1 MKKKAIAFFDFD
13 GTITFK
19 DTLLEIIKFQ
29 HGRAGLYKGLLAISP
44 WLLAMKLKLVTNQAA
59 KERLLSHFFKGMP
72 AKDFQIL
79 CDRFSGEC
87 LPALIRPGALKE
99 IERLRKEETP
109 VVIVSASP
117 ENWISGWCKANNLV
131 CIATRLEETGNILT
145 GRIAGKNCHGIEK
158 VRRIREKFDLS
169 AYTDIF
175 CFGDTKGDKP
185 MLSLAT
191 FAYYKPFRSRR

>member
-1 MKKKAIAFFDFD
+1 VKKKAIAFFDFD

-29 HGRAGLYKGLLAISP
+29 NGRAGLYKGLFTVSP

-59 KERLLSHFFKGMP
+59 KERLLSQFFKGMSI
-72 AKDFQIL
+72 KDFQTL

-87 LPALIRPGALKE
+87 LPALIRAGAFEE
-99 IERLRKEETP
+99 IERLKKEEVT
-109 VVIVSASP
+109 VVVVSASP
-117 ENWISGWCKANNLV
+117 ENWISGWCKENNLV
-131 CIATRLEETGNILT
+131 CIATRLEETDNILT
-145 GRIAGKNCHGIEK
+145 GRIAGKNCYGIEK
-158 VRRIREKFDLS
+158 VSRIREKFDLS

-191 FAYYKPFRSRR
+191 SAYYKPFRSRR

>member
-1 MKKKAIAFFDFD
+1 VKKKAIAFFDFD

-19 DTLLEIIKFQ
+19 DTLFEIITFQ
-29 HGRAGLYKGLLAISP
+29 NGKAGLYRGLLAVSP
-44 WLLAMKLKLVTNQAA
+44 WLLAMKLKIITNQVA
-59 KERLLSHFFKGMP
+59 KERLLSYFFKGMP
-72 AKDFQIL
+72 AKDFQHL
-79 CDRFSGEC
+79 CDRFSGER
-87 LPALIRPGALKE
+87 LPALIRPGAFRE
-99 IERLRKEETP
+99 IERLKKEDIP

-117 ENWISGWCKANNLV
+117 ENWISGWCKENNLI

-145 GRIAGKNCHGIEK
+145 GKIAGKNCHGMEK

-191 FAYYKPFRSRR
+191 FAYYKPFRS

>member
-29 HGRAGLYKGLLAISP
+29 SGRVGLYKGFLTISP

-59 KERLLSHFFKGMP
+59 KERLLSYFFKGMP
-72 AKDFQIL
+72 AEDFQTL
-79 CDRFSGEC
+79 CDRFSKEC
-87 LPALIRPGALKE
+87 LPALLRPAALQE
-99 IERLRKEETP
+99 IERLKKEETT

-117 ENWISGWCKANNLV
+117 ENWISGWCNENGLA
-131 CIATRLEETGNILT
+131 CIATRLEATGNILT
-145 GRIAGKNCHGIEK
+145 GRIAGKNCHGVEK
-158 VRRIREKFDLS
+158 VRRIRESFDLS
-169 AYTDIF
+169 AYKDIF

-191 FAYYKPFRSRR
+191 FAYYKPFR